1 MIFSGQAKNN
11 PEIRKYFYFLND
23 KRLLRCYIIG
33 VIVNNFYDGEIMTVK
48 SAIKILPSLL
58 LVILLPFLN
67 GCQDRKTAKEREVR
81 QAKILQGAS
90 QCALPGKEF
99 EKDIRIELLGQ
110 QKSAF
115 GGKAK
120 PAPVEGVKVKLV
132 PQNSSDITIL
142 DSEAVSDAGGIVRF
156 KIKAG
161 KKTGDHYL
169 KLIPQGYENA
179 SVTLRQTVGM
189 QISGGNQEWI
199 AGELVPDPISVKI
212 VNPEGNPLSG
222 VPVYFS
228 ISSTPGSKGKGA
240 SILHPEVITNKDGIA
255 STHIKLGK
263 ATGEYKVGIEVADPK
278 NNLHIRPNLVRVL
291 AVDTFGIIMGLLG
304 GLAFFLFGMELLSR
318 GLQKAAGENM
328 KKLLQFF
335 SKNRFVAVIAGTIV
349 TAVIQSSSAT
359 TVMVLGFINAGL
371 INLSQ
376 AIGIIFGANIGTTVT
391 GQIISFNLSGIALPV
406 FAAGL
411 LVMLSKNRTAKGWGE
426 SLVGFGLLFFGLN
439 MMSNEM
445 KILGTFPTFVQAF
458 AYMDCAPVTPGGA
471 MPVLPMLGAVMI
483 GMIATF
489 IIQSSSA
496 AIGTLLV
503 LSGAGLINFYTAIPI
518 MIGTNIGTTITAFL
532 ASLTANRVAKQAALA
547 HFLFNIMGAVLLG
560 VLFYVPYGPDKTP
573 IFLYFINAITPGDA
587 FAAIPQNPERHIA
600 MAHTFFNVITV
611 LAILPFLGPFAK
623 LCAKIIPV
631 KSEEQTATRHLEPL
645 LLAQPAVAIEQT
657 ICELRDMVDLAW
669 HMINESLNTHFRKEN
684 VDEEAFQKLMD
695 SEQKVDDMQRAITS
709 YLVQITRQNLT
720 PRQSEIIPILVHC
733 TNDAERIADHTETIL
748 KLTKRLLKTDSH
760 LSEIAQHDLEKLWHL
775 LDTQANNVK
784 LALTGTSERPV
795 QTALEDERKINK
807 LAKKYEKSMTED
819 MAADEATFFSRVK
832 KNEQEITHLAKSVEQ
847 THVERR
853 NEGKCK
859 VDASVIFIEV
869 LWELER
875 IGDRLAN
882 IATRAP
888 QIQKHNIPHAH
899 EKQN

>member
-1 MIFSGQAKNN
+1 MELF
-11 PEIRKYFYFLND
+11 
-23 KRLLRCYIIG
+23 
-33 VIVNNFYDGEIMTVK
+33 MTVR
-48 SAIKILPSLL
+48 SVHRILPL
-58 LVILLPFLN
+58 ILLITLFPLLN
-67 GCQDRKTAKEREVR
+67 SCRDDAPAKEKEVR
-81 QAKILQGAS
+81 QTKLLQGAGQS
-90 QCALPGKEF
+90 ALPGNDFKQE
-99 EKDIRIELLGQ
+99 IRLELLGQ
-110 QKSAF
+110 KKSAF

-120 PAPVEGVKVKLV
+120 AAPVAGVKVKIV
-132 PQNSSDITIL
+132 PQNASDIVV
-142 DSEAVSDAGGIVRF
+142 DRQEAVSDVAGIVSF
-156 KIKAG
+156 KVKAG

-169 KLIPQGYENA
+169 KLIPVGYENA
-179 SVTLRQTVGM
+179 AQTLRLTVGL

-199 AGELVPDPISVKI
+199 AGELVPDPITVKV
-212 VNPEGNPLSG
+212 VNSQGAPLAG
-222 VPVYFS
+222 VPVYFT
-228 ISSTPGSKGKGA
+228 ISSTPGPKGKGA
-240 SILHPEVITNKDGIA
+240 SVLQPEVMTNKDGIA

-278 NNLHIRPNLVRVL
+278 SNLHIRPNTVRVL
-291 AVDTFGIIMGLLG
+291 AVDTFGIVMGLLG

-335 SKNRFVAVIAGTIV
+335 SKNRFVAVLAGTVV

-371 INLSQ
+371 INLTQ

-458 AYMDCAPVTPGGA
+458 AYMDCAPATPGGF
-471 MPVLPMLGAVMI
+471 MPFFPMIGAVMI

-547 HFLFNIMGAVLLG
+547 HFLFNIMGAILLG

-573 IFLYFINAITPGDA
+573 VFLYFINAITPGDA

-623 LCAKIIPV
+623 LCARIIPV

-645 LLAQPAVAIEQT
+645 LLRQPAVAIEQT
-657 ICELRDMVDLAW
+657 ICELREMVDLAW
-669 HMINESLNTHFRKEN
+669 NMINESLNEHFRKEN
-684 VDEEAFQKLMD
+684 VDDEAFQKLMD
-695 SEQKVDDMQRAITS
+695 SEQKVDDMQRNITS

-748 KLTKRLLKTDSH
+748 KLTKRLIKTDSH
-760 LSEIAQHDLEKLWHL
+760 LSEVAQHDLEKIWHL
-775 LDTQANNVK
+775 LDDQANNVK
-784 LALTGTSERPV
+784 LALAGTNERIL
-795 QTALEDERKINK
+795 QTALDDERKINK
-807 LAKKYEKSMTED
+807 LAKKYEKSMTAD
-819 MAADEATFFSRVK
+819 MAADEATFFSQVK

-859 VDASVIFIEV
+859 VDASVIFIEI

-882 IATRAP
+882 IASRAP

-899 EKQN
+899 DKQI